1 MPSPELPA
9 VDTPA
14 SKKTMAKA
22 APNAAPCETPS
33 VEDEARGLRS
43 TFCMTHPA
51 RLKAAPTTTAAVSLG
66 RRIEKRIVRVAES
79 AFPVSVASKSLNVT
93 PVAPEQSDSTI
104 AAMSATAS
112 QTSRQA
118 KVATCR
124 R

>member
-22 APNAAPCETPS
+22 APNAAPCETPK
-33 VEDEARGLRS
+33 VDDEARGLRS

-51 RLKAAPTTTAAVSLG
+51 RLNVAPTTTAAVSLG
-66 RRIEKRIVRVAES
+66 KRIEKRIVRVAAS
-79 AFPVSVASKSLNVT
+79 ALSVSVVSRSLNVT
-93 PVAPEQSDSTI
+93 PVAPEQSDNRTAAIST
-104 AAMSATAS
+104 SAS